1 MLLTILSKADDVR
14 LLKGTEGLC
23 TGVYH
28 CTITQRSANELQGVV
43 LNDRRVKYHVTVR
56 DGWAVCSCPDSRHR
70 VTVCKHAI
78 ALVLY
83 AIRHPENPPQGG
95 GVPARS
101 AADPH
106 ADRRLT
112 LSSMTKSRLGRSL
125 FRLGRFVYLLMLI
138 AKRLA
143 GKGHELGR
151 KLLPVLLYKPRQTDR
166 TPSPT
171 SLPILVRRKK
181 P

>member
-1 MLLTILSKADDVR
+1 MLLTTLSKADDVR

-43 LNDRRVKYHVTVR
+43 LNDQRVKYHVIVW

-70 VTVCKHAI
+70 ATVCKHAI
-78 ALVLY
+78 ALALY
-83 AIRHPENPPQGG
+83 AVRHPENPPQGG

-101 AADPH
+101 AAGPH

-125 FRLGRFVYLLMLI
+125 FRLGRSALFFILRM
-138 AKRLA
+138 R
-143 GKGHELGR
+143 
-151 KLLPVLLYKPRQTDR
+151 P
-166 TPSPT
+166 PT
-171 SLPILVRRKK
+171 GENY
-181 P
+181 